1 MRFNRAVTI
10 IAAFL
15 VSVQVAAEPGLP
27 GAAADST
34 DALDGFVEQQMAQT
48 GIVGLAAAIILD
60 RKVVWMQGYGFADK
74 QRGVPFTPDTIM
86 NIGSISK
93 TVTGA
98 ALMHAVQEGKLDL
111 DTDINE
117 YLPFKVANPNFPEE
131 RITLR
136 QLATHTSSIVDRP
149 AAYEGAYH
157 YGGDS
162 PQSLGEFLVD
172 YFSTEGK
179 LYSRENF
186 LDARPGSQR
195 EYSNIAAGLAG
206 YIVELATDAKLNA
219 YTREFLFT
227 PLGMHNTG
235 WFLAEIDSSRHSQL
249 YIAQDGVSI
258 PILNYGL
265 TTYPDGGVRTSVADL
280 SHFFMALLN
289 GGEYAG
295 NRVLDAESVAQML
308 KFQFTESNKP
318 DNVLLAEKNSGIFW
332 QSMFNVT
339 RMGHGG
345 SDPGVQTMML
355 ADLSGRI
362 GVILFI
368 NTSLSGAELAKSN
381 AIFDAIWKH
390 AESLDVPSSAGRR

>member
-1 MRFNRAVTI
+1 MRFLRAVTI
-10 IAAFL
+10 IAAML
-15 VSVQVAAEPGLP
+15 VSMQVAAAPELQ
-27 GAAADST
+27 GAAMGSSDG
-34 DALDGFVEQQMAQT
+34 LDGFVEQQMAQT
-48 GIVGLAAAIILD
+48 GIVGLAGAIILD
-60 RKVVWMQGYGFADK
+60 REVVWMRGYGFADK

-111 DTDINE
+111 DTDVNE
-117 YLPFKVANPNFPEE
+117 YLPFKVVNPNFPEE
-131 RITLR
+131 PITLR

-149 AAYEGAYH
+149 AVYQGAYH

-179 LYSRENF
+179 QYSPENF
-186 LDARPGSQR
+186 LNARPGRQR

-206 YIVELATDAKLNA
+206 YIVEIAVEAKLDA
-219 YTREFLFT
+219 YTKEFLFT

-235 WFLAEIDSSRHSQL
+235 WFLAEMDLSRHSQL

-280 SHFFMALLN
+280 SRFFMALLN

-295 NRVLDAESVAQML
+295 NRVLDADSAAQML
-308 KFQFTESNKP
+308 QFQFTESNKP

-345 SDPGVQTMML
+345 SDPGVQTTML
-355 ADLSGRI
+355 ADLSGKT

-368 NTSLSGAELAKSN
+368 NTSVSGADLVKSN
-381 AIFDAIWKH
+381 AIFDALWKH
-390 AESLDVPSSAGRR
+390 AESLGAPNPEARR